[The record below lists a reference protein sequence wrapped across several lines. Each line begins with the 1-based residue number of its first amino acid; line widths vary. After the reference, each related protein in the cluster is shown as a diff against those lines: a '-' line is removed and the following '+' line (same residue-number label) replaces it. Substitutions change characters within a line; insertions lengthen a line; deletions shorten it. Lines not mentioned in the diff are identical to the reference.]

1 MVSRG
6 AGWFQKR
13 LREAVWFH
21 GSVYEFRKGG
31 AGGFRKLGGFSR
43 GCVASGW
50 VVVSGSGLRRGLVVS
65 GKSGVVPGKAAWSQE
80 KLRGFRKGCV
90 VSGGVVWFP
99 ARLWG
104 FTKVCVAYDVGSLMV
119 KGWFRCGFRFGLALV
134 LGCFRFG
141 LGCFRGCWFRVG
153 LGLVYVRFRVGFRVV

>member
-1 MVSRG
+1 MVSGG

-13 LREAVWFH
+13 LSEAVWFH

-31 AGGFRKLGGFSR
+31 AGWFQERLGGFSR
-43 GCVASGW
+43 GCVACQESLGW
-50 VVVSGSGLRRGLVVS
+50 F
-65 GKSGVVPGKAAWSQE
+65 QE

-90 VSGGVVWFP
+90 VSGGVAWFP

-119 KGWFRCGFRFGLALV
+119 KG
-134 LGCFRFG
+134 
-141 LGCFRGCWFRVG
+141 
-153 LGLVYVRFRVGFRVV
+153 